1 MSFHTVAI
9 IGPPNVGKSS
19 LFNRL
24 TGLRQKVGNYSGV
37 TVEQRAGQIK
47 GTRTTLLDLPGV
59 WSVAANTTS
68 HFNAT
73 DNAYEAEGGGTAVA
87 VQTITSEDQL
97 IAVRALRGEIEGQP
111 KPEAVLLI
119 LDATQ
124 LHRQMALAKEVI
136 SYKLPT
142 LVVVN
147 MVDLLVQRQGYLD
160 PLSLAKSLGAP
171 VAMVSASNGSGL
183 EAIQRFLG
191 AKTPATQTSV
201 LPVMQPH
208 LEPRHAGCPRS
219 QSEIENNGL
228 YRRPLPSSWSRRIDQ
243 IALHPVFGPGLFLI
257 VTLAVFQT
265 VFRVAAPASDLFQ
278 DLLTRLGDGLGQFLP
293 GGFVQSLLIGGLWA
307 GVVSVLTY
315 LPQILLLFLVIALL
329 EDSGYMARAAVIA
342 DRSMHRFG
350 LSGRSFLPLLSA
362 YACAVPA
369 IMATRTISSRR
380 DRLTT
385 ILVAPF
391 MTCSARLPL
400 YTMIIAAFI
409 PDRPVIGGFLGLR
422 ACAMLGLYAIGMIAA
437 LVTSRLLHFSLL
449 RKDDSTFAIELPEYR
464 LPLWRSLGVNLLDR
478 ARIFLKQVGTV
489 ILVTSLAVWILANF
503 PIHHGQLSPIGQSY
517 LGGISNAIEP
527 ALKPLGLDR
536 NVGVALLTA
545 FVARETVVSTLGT
558 LYQTPLVGEALQ
570 HSIGTAGA
578 LSLLVFFALAMQCTS
593 TLATVKR
600 ETNSWRWPI
609 FQFVYMSVI
618 AYSAAWITYRIALML
633 I

>member
-1 MSFHTVAI
+1 MPYRTVAI
-9 IGPPNVGKSS
+9 IGPPNVGKSTV
-19 LFNRL
+19 FNRL

-47 GTRTTLLDLPGV
+47 GTRATLLDLPGL
-59 WSVAANTTS
+59 WSL
-68 HFNAT
+68 
-73 DNAYEAEGGGTAVA
+73 EGDETASA
-87 VQTITSEDQL
+87 SEDQR

-111 KPEAVLLI
+111 RPEAVLLI

-124 LHRQMALAKEVI
+124 LHRQIALAREVI
-136 SYKLPT
+136 AFKIPT

-147 MVDLLVQRQGYLD
+147 MVDLLAARHGYLD
-160 PLSLAKSLGAP
+160 PLSLAQELSAP
-171 VAMVSASNGSGL
+171 VAMISAGTGIGMD
-183 EAIQRFLG
+183 AIQRFVG
-191 AKTPATQTSV
+191 AKTAAAKAPV

-208 LEPRHAGCPRS
+208 AEPRHAGCPRS
-219 QSEIENNGL
+219 PSEIENNGL
-228 YRRPLPSSWSRRIDQ
+228 YRRPLPSSWSRRIDAV
-243 IALHPVFGPGLFLI
+243 ALHPILGPALFFI

-265 VFRVAAPASDLFQ
+265 IFRVAAPASDLFQ
-278 DLLTRLGDGLGQFLP
+278 YMLTSIGVSLGRYLP
-293 GGFVQSLLIGGLWA
+293 AGVVHSLIIDGLWA
-307 GVVSVLTY
+307 GIVSVLTY

-342 DRSMHRFG
+342 DRTMHRFG

-400 YTMIIAAFI
+400 YTMIIASFI
-409 PDRPVIGGFLGLR
+409 PDRHVIGEFLGLQ
-422 ACAMLGLYAIGMIAA
+422 ACAMMGLYAIGMIAA
-437 LVTSRLLHFSLL
+437 LLTSRLLHFSLL

-464 LPLWRSLGVNLLDR
+464 LPLWRSLGINLLDR
-478 ARIFLKQVGTV
+478 ARIFVRQVGTI
-489 ILVTSLAVWILANF
+489 ILLTSLAVWILANF
-503 PIHHGQLSPIGQSY
+503 PVHHGQLSPIGQSY
-517 LGGISNAIEP
+517 LGGISNVIEP

-536 NVGVALLTA
+536 NVGVGLLTA

-558 LYQTPLVGEALQ
+558 LYQTPQVGAALRQ
-570 HSIGTAGA
+570 SIGLAGA

-600 ETNSWRWPI
+600 ETNSWRWPL
-609 FQFVYMSVI
+609 FQFVYMSAV
-618 AYSAAWITYRIALML
+618 AYTAAFATYRISLWLLHSAG
-633 I
+633 